1 MYTREYRN
9 IGIYIKTVFD
19 CVVKVLSIPGK
30 KLKFYNRKDNAK
42 LKRRIVLLILK
53 LATPLVEP
61 SVSERRNIFVQPE
74 YLVG

>member
-42 LKRRIVLLILK
+42 LKRRIVL
-53 LATPLVEP
+53 
-61 SVSERRNIFVQPE
+61 
-74 YLVG
+74 